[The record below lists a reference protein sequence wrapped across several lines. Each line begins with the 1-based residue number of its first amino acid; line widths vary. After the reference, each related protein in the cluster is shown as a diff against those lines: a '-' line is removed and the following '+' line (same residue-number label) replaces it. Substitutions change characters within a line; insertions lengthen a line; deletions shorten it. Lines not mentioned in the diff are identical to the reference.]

1 MKPGTDPGSDPGYNE
16 CREGNYEDREK
27 TMRKFPLIQNG
38 NMDYIIPCRITAV
51 NSRRTYEVHTD
62 C

>member
-1 MKPGTDPGSDPGYNE
+1 
-16 CREGNYEDREK
+16 
-27 TMRKFPLIQNG
+27 MRKFPLIQNG